1 MKSFSK
7 FFIPVLAAGLFAACS
22 DDNNDSP
29 MLPED
34 GPAEGVNMT
43 ISLKLPT
50 TVGGRATDAAG
61 NPVGTE
67 TAKEFESN
75 INEVLLVLADPTS
88 NAFIA
93 SAVTDQMAVDNTD
106 KTKVTAKSTFNK
118 SVLSNYITSLGQSPD
133 QVQVNVFAFCNPT
146 TEFKNVMATRTR
158 GDQATLWANEA
169 TTLTA
174 EKLDYATVFAS
185 AAIPMANKAVTKLNL
200 PKKSDIE
207 AGTYAEDYFDMGS
220 INVIRSIARFDY
232 KNGGENN
239 DNTYSI
245 DIKTPDGTIDDAL
258 TIELTHMALVNLSKS
273 YFLLHRV
280 APDNATIL
288 YDGVNGVTLAGDY
301 DDTRIADVDW
311 DWKAKA
317 VSGYTDKFFY
327 SSTGDAE
334 SWNRIEI
341 NSLTND
347 DEDASWNA
355 NNTNGDYKIWRYVT
369 ENTIPGTPQNQ
380 KTGVSTG
387 VVFRGVLKTNDKTPE
402 AFKTTIEG
410 KTEPIYVY
418 KDGNMFAS
426 WEDVKAEAEKEGN
439 ENTAIKAA
447 FDACKDIADATA
459 RDTEA
464 VKQGFTIY
472 RYDAGAKAYCTL
484 YYYWNRHVDN
494 NNAGVMGE
502 KEFGVVRNNVYK
514 LSVTEIS
521 GLGHTRKPGDDPDP
535 VDPNDPDEKSDVK
548 IKVSCIVDPWSV
560 RVNNIKF

>member
-50 TVGGRATDAAG
+50 TVGGRATDAVG

-75 INEVLLVLADPTS
+75 IKEVLLVLADPAS

-93 SAVTDQMAVDNTD
+93 SAVTTTMDVDATD

-118 SVLSNYITSLGQSPD
+118 SVLSNYISSLSSNPENAE
-133 QVQVNVFAFCNPT
+133 VNVYAFCNPT
-146 TEFKNVMATRTR
+146 KEFKDVMATRTR
-158 GDQATLWANEA
+158 GDQATLWANEF
-169 TTLTA
+169 TTLSADDLEYNKVFTA
-174 EKLDYATVFAS
+174 Q
-185 AAIPMANKAVTKLNL
+185 AIPMANKAVTKLNL
-200 PKKSDIE
+200 PAKSAIE
-207 AGTYAEDYFDMGS
+207 AGTYAEKYYEMGN
-220 INVIRSIARFDY
+220 INVVRSIARFDY

-239 DNTYSI
+239 NNTYSI
-245 DIKTPDGTIDDAL
+245 DIKTPAGTVEDAL

-280 APDNATIL
+280 APDNATTL
-288 YDGVNGVTLAGDY
+288 YDGANGVTLAGDY

-317 VSGYTDKFFY
+317 TTGYTNNFFY
-327 SSTGDAE
+327 SSTGAAS
-334 SWNRIEI
+334 SWNRIQISTLSEDD
-341 NSLTND
+341 NND
-347 DEDASWNA
+347 SWNA

-387 VVFRGVLKTNDKTPE
+387 VVFRGVLKANDKTPE

-426 WEDVKAEAEKEGN
+426 WEAVKDEAEKEGN

-447 FDACKDIADATA
+447 FDACKETTDATA
-459 RDTEA
+459 RDAKA
-464 VKQGFTIY
+464 VEQGFTIY
-472 RYDAGAKAYCTL
+472 RYDDDVNAYCTL

-548 IKVSCIVDPWSV
+548 IKVSCIVDPWTV

>member
-50 TVGGRATDAAG
+50 TVGGRADEAG

-67 TAKEFESN
+67 TAKPFESN

-93 SAVTDQMAVDNTD
+93 SAVTTTMEVDATD

-118 SVLSNYITSLGQSPD
+118 SVLSNYITSIGQSPD

-146 TEFKNVMATRTR
+146 AEFKNVMATRTR

-174 EKLDYATVFAS
+174 EKLDYATVLAS
-185 AAIPMANKAVTKLNL
+185 EAIPMANKAVTKLNL

-207 AGTYAEDYFDMGS
+207 AGTYAENYFDMGS
-220 INVIRSIARFDY
+220 INVVRSIARFDY
-232 KNGGENN
+232 KNGGKNN

-245 DIKTPDGTIDDAL
+245 DIKTPDETVKEAL

-280 APDNATIL
+280 APDNSTYL
-288 YDGVNGVTLAGDY
+288 YDGANGVTLCGDY
-301 DDTRIADVDW
+301 DDSRIADVDW
-311 DWKAKA
+311 SWKTTAT
-317 VSGYTDKFFY
+317 SGYNDKFFY

-355 NNTNGDYKIWRYVT
+355 NNTKGDYKIWRYVT
-369 ENTIPGTPQNQ
+369 ENTIPGNPQNQ

-387 VVFRGVLKTNDKTPE
+387 VVFRGILKANDKTPE

-426 WEDVKAEAEKEGN
+426 WDAVKAEAEKTGN

-447 FDACKDIADATA
+447 YDACKDITDATA
-459 RDTEA
+459 RDAEA

-472 RYDAGAKAYCTL
+472 RYDDAVKGYCTL